1 MADICSHGNFRNL
14 PCLSQLGDSVFMA
27 QTAEVVIPVSQNDLQ
42 GGLEQIQTSQGASF
56 YQPTSAGINVLQVSM
71 TLFPLELLVVISYKS
86 EESRCPL
93 ASQAS
98 EAKVF
103 MWMQGVGGSGG

>member
-1 MADICSHGNFRNL
+1 
-14 PCLSQLGDSVFMA
+14 MA

-71 TLFPLELLVVISYKS
+71 TLFPLELLVGISYS
-86 EESRCPL
+86 GEESTVSTSLTGR
-93 ASQAS
+93 
-98 EAKVF
+98 
-103 MWMQGVGGSGG
+103 